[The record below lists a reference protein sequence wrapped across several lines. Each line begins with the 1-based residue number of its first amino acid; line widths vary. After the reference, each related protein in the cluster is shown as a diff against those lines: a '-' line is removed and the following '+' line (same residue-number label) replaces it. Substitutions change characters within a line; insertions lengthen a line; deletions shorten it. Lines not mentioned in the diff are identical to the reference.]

1 MSTDEVYGD
10 VAKGRSK
17 ENAPYR
23 PSSPYAASK
32 AASDHLIASYIRTY
46 KIPAIVTNC
55 SNNYG
60 PRQHPEKLIPKII
73 YNIINNKA
81 LPIYGKGKNSR
92 EWIHV
97 EDHCEALVKIFQK
110 GKLGEFYNIGTNYNL
125 ENITVV
131 KKLLQIAKQ
140 KIQIGKNVKILFVKD
155 RPGHDIRYAI
165 NSSKLIKT
173 LKWKP
178 KFNFK
183 DGLEKTFL
191 WYLNNQ
197 TYYSKIIKKDI
208 TQRMGIQKS

>member
-1 MSTDEVYGD
+1 
-10 VAKGRSK
+10 
-17 ENAPYR
+17 
-23 PSSPYAASK
+23 
-32 AASDHLIASYIRTY
+32 
-46 KIPAIVTNC
+46 
-55 SNNYG
+55 
-60 PRQHPEKLIPKII
+60 LIPKII